1 MYMPIKTVA
10 PSCESQSSS
19 LPWPSFLELG
29 ISGTTNPVL
38 NLIDVEYHVTLE
50 GESREFK
57 VVSYAAAILV
67 FFYGHDVNNTW
78 HRSNG
83 SKSMPCRAKFF

>member
-1 MYMPIKTVA
+1 MYAPIKTVA

-38 NLIDVEYHVTLE
+38 NLIDMEYHEILE
-50 GESREFK
+50 GEGMEFE
-57 VVSYAAAILV
+57 VVSYTATILV
-67 FFYGHDVNNTW
+67 FFLRTW
-78 HRSNG
+78 
-83 SKSMPCRAKFF
+83 C